1 MSPDIIGIVSM
12 SNVRKI
18 DMKDG
23 ESSHYELENI
33 HWEGPEILLVDGN
46 FFDAFSHLCKRVCL
60 SVRPSHTSC
69 LRAVSDQNWDKYG
82 FEPGKHNYMSYIK
95 L

>member
-46 FFDAFSHLCKRVCL
+46 FFDAFSHLCKRVRSSVHRSVCL
-60 SVRPSHTSC
+60 SATHE
-69 LRAVSDQNWDKYG
+69 LNLNKIALG
-82 FEPGKHNYMSYIK
+82 M
-95 L
+95 